1 MSANKPKTKAV
12 KEWNFMD
19 QELDDRKKKILKA
32 IIKTYME
39 TGEPVGSRTISK
51 FADLN
56 VSSATIRNEMS
67 DLTDMG
73 YIVQPHTSAGRIP
86 SDKGYRLYVDELMRE
101 KESEVQEIKDLMIE
115 KTDKMDKMLQEADI
129 TPASLGRLSEGFKK
143 LGTTVTN
150 IAEVSDVVKSTND
163 YATKTKEASAA
174 LDNMK
179 TAYQSAATTMGHF
192 NAAADNTKQ
201 FHEQVQV
208 LTKNLG
214 SLNAI
219 YELELQDTNNHLKA
233 MNSFYSN
240 LVTASETMQG
250 SVTDAKKAH
259 EQIGKLANNLSS
271 LNTVYG
277 NMLTAM
283 QGR

>member
-1 MSANKPKTKAV
+1 MAGVSKSTERLVNVIVCMGAAIVIFGAWQKITHQPLADFFLTAGLITEAVIFVVYAILPPPGSEMHAIVEALPKLA
-12 KEWNFMD
+12 
-19 QELDDRKKKILKA
+19 A
-32 IIKTYME
+32 
-39 TGEPVGSRTISK
+39 GGSNGNP
-51 FADLN
+51 AL
-56 VSSATIRNEMS
+56 
-67 DLTDMG
+67 
-73 YIVQPHTSAGRIP
+73 
-86 SDKGYRLYVDELMRE
+86 
-101 KESEVQEIKDLMIE
+101 
-115 KTDKMDKMLQEADI
+115 DKMDKMLQEADI
-129 TPASLGRLSEGFKK
+129 TPANLKSLSDGFKK
-143 LGTTVTN
+143 LGTSVTG
-150 IAEVSDVVKSTND
+150 IAEVSDVVKNTSD
-163 YATKTKEASAA
+163 YSKKTQEATAA
-174 LDNMK
+174 LDSMK
-179 TAYQSAATTMGHF
+179 NAYQSATTTIGHF
-192 NAAADNTKQ
+192 NSAADSTKH

>member
-1 MSANKPKTKAV
+1 MAGVSKSTERLVNVVVCVGAAV
-12 KEWNFMD
+12 VIFGAW
-19 QELDDRKKKILKA
+19 QKITHQALADFFLTAGLITEAVIFLVYA
-32 IIKTYME
+32 IL
-39 TGEPVGSRTISK
+39 PPPGSEMHAIAEALPRL
-51 FADLN
+51 AGG
-56 VSSATIRNEMS
+56 SSGNPA
-67 DLTDMG
+67 L
-73 YIVQPHTSAGRIP
+73 
-86 SDKGYRLYVDELMRE
+86 
-101 KESEVQEIKDLMIE
+101 
-115 KTDKMDKMLQEADI
+115 DKMDKMLQEADI
-129 TPASLGRLSEGFKK
+129 TPANLNRLSEGFKK

-150 IAEVSDVVKSTND
+150 IADVSDVVKSTSD
-163 YATKTKEASAA
+163 YTNKTKEAATA
-174 LDNMK
+174 LESMK
-179 TAYQSAATTMGHF
+179 NAYQSAATTMGHF
-192 NAAADNTKQ
+192 NSAADSTKQ

-259 EQIGKLANNLSS
+259 EQIGKLAGNLSN
-271 LNTVYG
+271 LNTIYG